1 MAVIGPLGD
10 EIVGDYVR
18 TTEKFCEVAGLICEK
33 VDKNFVQE
41 RWTFL
46 EPSDNCYGCFSK
58 KFNGH
63 ISVRNLVR
71 ACQIV
76 AKTNGVK
83 LISEVATSI
92 TKRSDGRYTIALEN
106 GNVLSSKK
114 IVVTC
119 GSFTNFYNLIPDGK
133 QLDLQLLGHTVLKF
147 ELDEATVQNMAEM
160 PSMMCKP
167 EPDPGYV
174 YVLPPIRYPNGKTY
188 LKIGHIV
195 LPGSE
200 DECGLGKVLKTSG
213 DVQKW
218 YCQED
223 YPKARKYFRSVF
235 KTIFPDVRPLS
246 DELDFCV
253 MAFTASGKQM
263 IGFVEDNFVVAAGG
277 NGKSAKFG
285 LQIGKICADS
295 VLKGEWDCDVLDP
308 ENFRVRF
315 KDKELKVMK

>member
-10 EIVGDYVR
+10 EIVDDYVR
-18 TTEKFCEVAGLICEK
+18 TTEKFCDKAGLICEK

-46 EPSDNCYGCFSK
+46 APSDNCYGCFSK
-58 KFNGH
+58 RYNGH
-63 ISVRNLVR
+63 ISVRNLVK

-76 AKTNGVK
+76 AKKNGVK
-83 LISEVATSI
+83 IISEVATSI
-92 TKRSDGRYTIALEN
+92 TKETDGHYTIVLEN
-106 GNVLSSKK
+106 GDFLSSKK
-114 IVVTC
+114 IVVAC
-119 GSFTNFYNLIPDGK
+119 GSFTNFYNLMPDGK
-133 QLDLQLLGHTVLKF
+133 QLDFQLLGHTVLKF
-147 ELDEATVQNMAEM
+147 ELDEKTLENMAEM

-167 EPDPGYV
+167 KLDPGYV

-195 LPGSE
+195 LPSSQ
-200 DECGLGKVLKTSG
+200 DECGLGKFLKTSS

-218 YCQED
+218 YCQDD
-223 YPKARKYFRSVF
+223 YPKARKYFESVF
-235 KTIFPDVRPLS
+235 KTMYPDVKALS
-246 DELDFCV
+246 KELDFCV

-263 IGFVEDNFVVAAGG
+263 IGFVEENFVVAAGG

-295 VLKGEWDCDVLDP
+295 VVKGEWDCDVLDP

-315 KDKELKVMK
+315 KDELVG